1 MSLLA
6 VEHRKC
12 GIYEDNNMPCF
23 GRGEIRAMA
32 KKKQTN
38 QPSSE
43 RTNIVIF
50 DKYTLRTKFQKRAL
64 VPSEVIDKNWLGIWC
79 FSEADRRLKD
89 SAVFVTTDGH
99 RVRIK
104 LIGCCNNS
112 KGDQYEWL
120 QDVAEKTYGLK
131 FETIQ
136 SNWYARLGNLSGY
149 WHLIEM
155 EEAV

>member
-1 MSLLA
+1 
-6 VEHRKC
+6 
-12 GIYEDNNMPCF
+12 
-23 GRGEIRAMA
+23 MA
-32 KKKQTN
+32 KKTKNST
-38 QPSSE
+38 PASE
-43 RTNIVIF
+43 RVNIAIYE
-50 DKYTLRTKFQKRAL
+50 KYYLKTKFQKRAL
-64 VPSEVIDKNWLGIWC
+64 VPDEVIDRNWMGIWC
-79 FSEADRRLKD
+79 FSEADQRLKD

-112 KGDQYEWL
+112 KGDQHEWL
-120 QDVAEKTYGLK
+120 QDIAEKTYGLK

>member
-1 MSLLA
+1 
-6 VEHRKC
+6 
-12 GIYEDNNMPCF
+12 
-23 GRGEIRAMA
+23 MA
-32 KKKQTN
+32 KKKPNN
-38 QPSSE
+38 QPLSE

-112 KGDQYEWL
+112 KGDEHEWL
-120 QDVAEKTYGLK
+120 QDVAEKTYKLK

-136 SNWYARLGNLSGY
+136 SNWFARLGKLSGY

-155 EEAV
+155 EEAK

>member
-1 MSLLA
+1 
-6 VEHRKC
+6 
-12 GIYEDNNMPCF
+12 
-23 GRGEIRAMA
+23 MA
-32 KKKQTN
+32 KKTKNST
-38 QPSSE
+38 PVSE
-43 RTNIVIF
+43 RVNIAIYE
-50 DKYTLRTKFQKRAL
+50 KYYLKTKFQKRAL
-64 VPSEVIDKNWLGIWC
+64 VPTEVIDRNWMGIWC
-79 FSEADRRLKD
+79 YSEADHKLKN

-112 KGDQYEWL
+112 KGDQNEWL

-136 SNWYARLGNLSGY
+136 SNWFARLGNLSGY

>member
-1 MSLLA
+1 
-6 VEHRKC
+6 
-12 GIYEDNNMPCF
+12 
-23 GRGEIRAMA
+23 MA
-32 KKKQTN
+32 KKTKNNT
-38 QPSSE
+38 PLSE
-43 RTNIVIF
+43 RVNIAIYE
-50 DKYTLRTKFQKRAL
+50 KYYLKTKFQKRAL
-64 VPSEVIDKNWLGIWC
+64 VPSEVIDRNWLGIWC

-120 QDVAEKTYGLK
+120 QDIAEKTYGLK

-136 SNWYARLGNLSGY
+136 SNWFARLGNLSGY

-155 EEAV
+155 EEV

>member
-1 MSLLA
+1 
-6 VEHRKC
+6 
-12 GIYEDNNMPCF
+12 
-23 GRGEIRAMA
+23 MA
-32 KKKQTN
+32 KKTKSN
-38 QPSSE
+38 QPASE
-43 RTNIVIF
+43 RVNIAIY
-50 DKYTLRTKFQKRAL
+50 DKYYLKTKFQKRAL
-64 VPSEVIDKNWLGIWC
+64 VPHEAIDANWTGIWC

-136 SNWYARLGNLSGY
+136 SNWFARLGNLSGY

-155 EEAV
+155 VEAI

>member
-1 MSLLA
+1 
-6 VEHRKC
+6 
-12 GIYEDNNMPCF
+12 
-23 GRGEIRAMA
+23 MA
-32 KKKQTN
+32 KKTKNST
-38 QPSSE
+38 PASE
-43 RTNIVIF
+43 RVNIAIYE
-50 DKYTLRTKFQKRAL
+50 KYYLKTKFQKRAL
-64 VPSEVIDKNWLGIWC
+64 VPTEVIDRNWMGIWC
-79 FSEADRRLKD
+79 YSEADHKLKN

-120 QDVAEKTYGLK
+120 QDMAGKTYGLK

-136 SNWYARLGNLSGY
+136 SNWFARLGNLSGY